1 MSTAVGTVADLQLHK
16 DTLSGLAAEAT
27 SERTFSYSG
36 RAFGKQRRHL
46 AAEQLCALVVG
57 FSFKGEVTD
66 VEIRDHMKSRREAAE
81 E

>member
-16 DTLSGLAAEAT
+16 DTLYSCKL
-27 SERTFSYSG
+27 RFSYSG
-36 RAFGKQRRHL
+36 HAFGKQRRHL

-66 VEIRDHMKSRREAAE
+66 VEIRDHMKSRSRSRREAAE

>member
-16 DTLSGLAAEAT
+16 DTL
-27 SERTFSYSG
+27 YSCKL
-36 RAFGKQRRHL
+36 RFN
-46 AAEQLCALVVG
+46 AEQLCALVVG